1 LAGSDPAGDK
11 EEGESE
17 EGDGARH
24 KVAEIGCWLGDHA
37 PRGEERLNGR
47 RVVVGLNEAYPTFLK
62 LLSEGYTKIEI
73 RVDGGFASIS
83 AEVG

>member
-1 LAGSDPAGDK
+1 M
-11 EEGESE
+11 
-17 EGDGARH
+17 
-24 KVAEIGCWLGDHA
+24 
-37 PRGEERLNGR
+37 NGR